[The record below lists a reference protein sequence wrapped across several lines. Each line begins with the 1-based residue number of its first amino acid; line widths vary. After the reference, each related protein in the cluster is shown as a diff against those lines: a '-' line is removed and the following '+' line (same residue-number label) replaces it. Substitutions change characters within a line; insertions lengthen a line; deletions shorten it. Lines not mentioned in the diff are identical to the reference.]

1 MSAGPSSS
9 SAGPAIVDTLRW
21 NDFSAQILDSTN
33 TALRLYGVKQE
44 GRLLQAYVEAKEG
57 EQFFAKVDFSK
68 RRSQEIYNIWLRL
81 GGNHITGQVC
91 RPGSW
96 PRLIKDRPIST
107 SSAETLMFAKAAV
120 TDDEV
125 NSIRDPAEVARM
137 GDIDLVLKK
146 VESWKPIN
154 NHTFSQRAIGP
165 QQAIYECS
173 KKVGAI
179 NFGAG
184 HTVPRADWG
193 MSSCKFDDS
202 FAPVTFK
209 FHCTTRIGLQL
220 LGYIPMEKES
230 KSASST
236 KKRSREEEDI
246 EAEEKRLKKQ
256 LEELNK
262 RRRVLGNAANSNNA
276 DTQTG
281 ESSISVKNERRKFDF
296 GRGGTAD
303 DPLTIADLSD

>member
-1 MSAGPSSS
+1 M
-9 SAGPAIVDTLRW
+9 
-21 NDFSAQILDSTN
+21 
-33 TALRLYGVKQE
+33 RLYGLKQE
-44 GRLLQAYVEAKEG
+44 DRLVEAYVEAKEG

-120 TDDEV
+120 TDNEV

-154 NHTFSQRAIGP
+154 NRTFSQRAIGP
-165 QQAIYECS
+165 QQAIYERS

-179 NFGAG
+179 NFG
-184 HTVPRADWG
+184 
-193 MSSCKFDDS
+193 
-202 FAPVTFK
+202 
-209 FHCTTRIGLQL
+209 
-220 LGYIPMEKES
+220 
-230 KSASST
+230 
-236 KKRSREEEDI
+236 
-246 EAEEKRLKKQ
+246 
-256 LEELNK
+256 
-262 RRRVLGNAANSNNA
+262 
-276 DTQTG
+276 
-281 ESSISVKNERRKFDF
+281 VKNERRKFDF
-296 GRGGTAD
+296 GQGGTAD
-303 DPLTIADLSD
+303 DPLTIVDLSD